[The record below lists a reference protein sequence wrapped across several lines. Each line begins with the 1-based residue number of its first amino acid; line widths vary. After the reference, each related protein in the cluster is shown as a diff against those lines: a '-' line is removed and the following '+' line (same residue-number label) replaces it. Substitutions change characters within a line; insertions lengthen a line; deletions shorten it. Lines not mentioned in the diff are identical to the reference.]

1 MRRLAFPAAFLFLLA
16 LLLALSSC
24 GDDGGGT
31 DEGRLDPVAVTAS
44 PTSTAAAT
52 PPASATPP
60 STPLRTPVI
69 YASPPPA
76 PDDWAT
82 YSDPLGLYTLKYPP
96 DWFQEDEGA
105 TYAAI
110 YSFNP
115 AKVPRRP
122 GLPGE
127 IVKVEV
133 GHYQAAGSSGCG
145 GSISFDWATNATII
159 EPGSAEWTLGG
170 QPAWLF
176 VYGPGEGEGGTTLIP
191 GISLVYKGDCFLIAG
206 YYTQTVPDVQ
216 TFLQI
221 ADSFQFTY

>member
-1 MRRLAFPAAFLFLLA
+1 M
-16 LLLALSSC
+16 
-24 GDDGGGT
+24 
-31 DEGRLDPVAVTAS
+31 
-44 PTSTAAAT
+44 
-52 PPASATPP
+52 
-60 STPLRTPVI
+60 
-69 YASPPPA
+69 
-76 PDDWAT
+76 T

-96 DWFQEDEGA
+96 DWFQEDEGS

-115 AKVPRRP
+115 AKVPGGP
-122 GLPGE
+122 GLPSE

-133 GHYQAAGSSGCG
+133 GHYPAAGSSGCG
-145 GSISFDWATNATII
+145 SAISFDGATGATVI

-216 TFLQI
+216 TFLQM
-221 ADSFQFTY
+221 AESFQFTY